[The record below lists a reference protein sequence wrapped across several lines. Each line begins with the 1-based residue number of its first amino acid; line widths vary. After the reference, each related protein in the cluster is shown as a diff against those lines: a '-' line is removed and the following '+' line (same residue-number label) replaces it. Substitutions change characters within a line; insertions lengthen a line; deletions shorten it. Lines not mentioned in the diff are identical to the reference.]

1 MQRKGCKTEGETGAR
16 VFLKSQ
22 YRPRLCKSDQPSER
36 GGSVW
41 EIHQNTASDNDI
53 KATEIVQINRQF
65 GRAISDRRRIRFT
78 ACGTCQC
85 QRRFATVNC
94 DNLALR
100 PGQSRDEPAKVTVPT
115 ADIEN
120 ARSGSDANALKKSRA
135 C

>member
-1 MQRKGCKTEGETGAR
+1 MQRPGCKTEGKTGAR
-16 VFLKSQ
+16 VFLKGQ
-22 YRPRLCKSDQPSER
+22 YRPRIRKSDQPSER

-41 EIHQNTASDNDI
+41 EIHQNTASDDHI
-53 KATEIVQINRQF
+53 EATEIVQISRQID
-65 GRAISDRRRIRFT
+65 RAISDRRRIRFT

-94 DNLALR
+94 NNLALR
-100 PGQSRDEPAKVTVPT
+100 PGQPRDEPAKVTVPT

-120 ARSGSDANALKKSRA
+120 ARSRSDANALKKSRA